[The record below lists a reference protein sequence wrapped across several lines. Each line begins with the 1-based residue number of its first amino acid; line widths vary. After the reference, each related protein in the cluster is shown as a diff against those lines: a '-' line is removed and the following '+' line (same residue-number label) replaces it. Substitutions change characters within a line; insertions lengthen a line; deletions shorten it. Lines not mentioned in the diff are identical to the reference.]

1 VIVIGGVG
9 MLVGVFSLTGIGV
22 SFARELMN
30 FSQGNLALL
39 LILAAVAGLIMGM
52 GMTPLAV
59 YIFLAVV
66 LAPALVMAGIPELS
80 AHMFCLYVGMLSY
93 ITPPIAMAAFPA
105 AVLAK
110 TSAMKV
116 GVTAARLGGVKYLL
130 PFLFVLDPGLLLIG
144 KPSAI
149 LLAFVTTTFGIFI
162 IGAALEGYVLGLGNL
177 WPGSGRWSIG
187 GYTYY
192 SYVLRG
198 ILICAGVLMGLPW
211 LHIKGIGFVITVVI
225 LLPLVALKIWHR
237 IKKSE
242 AVVTG

>member
-1 VIVIGGVG
+1 
-9 MLVGVFSLTGIGV
+9 
-22 SFARELMN
+22 
-30 FSQGNLALL
+30 
-39 LILAAVAGLIMGM
+39 
-52 GMTPLAV
+52 
-59 YIFLAVV
+59 
-66 LAPALVMAGIPELS
+66 MAGIPQLS

-105 AVLAK
+105 AVLAN

-149 LLAFVTTTFGIFI
+149 LFSFVTTMLGIFVI
-162 IGAALEGYVLGLGNL
+162 AASLEGYMLGLGML
-177 WPGSGRWSIG
+177 WPGSGRGSTG

-192 SYVLRG
+192 SYVLRT
-198 ILICAGVLMGLPW
+198 ILICAGVLLGLPW
-211 LHIKGIGFVITVVI
+211 LHIKAIGMVISAVI

-237 IKKSE
+237 SKKPE